1 MKPETA
7 RGVRRLVPRRRRRRG
22 RPEASPDATAPEARW
37 SAELADF
44 DPVEFAEFLNAD
56 DSPVPVDPA
65 FRERL
70 RQQLWNLV
78 RDRSTPAAHEPARSG
93 RAPAPVPDPK
103 PRR

>member
-1 MKPETA
+1 VKPETA
-7 RGVRRLVPRRRRRRG
+7 RGIRRLVPRRRRRSG

-56 DSPVPVDPA
+56 DSSVPIDPA

-78 RDRSTPAAHEPARSG
+78 RDRAAPIARDPASPARS
-93 RAPAPVPDPK
+93 PAPDPK
-103 PRR
+103 LRR